1 MAPIL
6 VIIIIIHTTHRA
18 HSLKPH
24 GYEYQYL
31 AEDVRNINSLKAISS
46 HLIILTVMTAGR
58 D

>member
-1 MAPIL
+1 ML
-6 VIIIIIHTTHRA
+6 A

-31 AEDVRNINSLKAISS
+31 AEDARNITL
-46 HLIILTVMTAGR
+46 LIILTAVMTAGR